1 MFQTILVATDGSDHG
16 RKATR
21 MAGHLA
27 GKYGAKL
34 VVAHV
39 VTGQPVPDSLRR
51 MAEVEHLVESPADK
65 SGSSLGRLSIKPSAT
80 VADRRLAAVVGAKVL
95 EQAAHLARDEGA
107 GRVETVELEGKA
119 AEALVEA
126 ATRHG
131 ADLVVIGSRGFG
143 AIGRLVH
150 GSVSTEVSHAVRCPC
165 LVVK

>member
-1 MFQTILVATDGSDHG
+1 MFETILVATDGSDHG

-27 GKYGAKL
+27 GKLGARL

-39 VTGQPVPDSLRR
+39 VTGQPVPDPLRR
-51 MAEVEHLVESPADK
+51 MAEVEHLAEPPAET
-65 SGSSLGRLSIKPSAT
+65 SGSSLGRLSIKPSPGVT
-80 VADRRLAAVVGAKVL
+80 DRRLAAVVGAKVL
-95 EQAAHLARDEGA
+95 EQGANLARDEGA
-107 GRVETVELEGKA
+107 GQVETVELEGKA

-126 ATRHG
+126 AGRQQ

-150 GSVSTEVSHAVRCPC
+150 GSVSTEVSHEVRCPC